1 MSFLTG
7 KRAKNKAYQWLQSSF
22 GPLAQQQGQ
31 MGQQF
36 LGAYQGALGLGDDE
50 QFNTGFD
57 RFKRSSGYQNVLNET
72 MRGVTGSMA
81 ARGLLASGSTLRA
94 LQDRSSQLAQQ
105 TYGNYLGQVL
115 GGAQTA
121 FGASQGYANTIAGA
135 GQVGGTQGALSGIG
149 ALGQGIGGFASV
161 FRSDRRLKD
170 DIKQVGTRADGLGIY
185 EYTMRHTGERQIGVM
200 ADEVA
205 QLRPEALGPVVEG
218 YATVRY
224 DLL

>member
-72 MRGVTGSMA
+72 MRGVTGSAA

-94 LQDRSSQLAQQ
+94 LQDRSGQLAQQ

-135 GQVGGTQGALSGIG
+135 GQVGAREGIAG
-149 ALGQGIGGFASV
+149 ALGQAAGAAAMFA
-161 FRSDRRLKD
+161 SDRRLKD
-170 DIKQVGTRADGLGIY
+170 DIERVGTREDGLGIY

>member
-7 KRAKNKAYQWLQSSF
+7 KRAKNKAFSWLQSSF

-31 MGQQF
+31 MGQDF
-36 LGAYQGALGLGDDE
+36 LGAYQGALGLGDDD
-50 QFNTGFD
+50 QFNEGFE
-57 RFKRSSGYQNVLNET
+57 RFKRGSGYQNVLNET

-81 ARGLLASGSTLRA
+81 ARGLLSSGSTLRA
-94 LQDRSSQLAQQ
+94 LQDRSNQLAQQ
-105 TYGNYLGQVL
+105 TYGNYLGQIL

-121 FGASQGYANTIAGA
+121 FGASQGFANTIAGA
-135 GQVGGTQGALSGIG
+135 GQVGGTQGLGG
-149 ALGQGIGGFASV
+149 AIGQGVGAAAAAGAF
-161 FRSDRRLKD
+161 SDRRLKTN
-170 DIKQVGTRADGLGIY
+170 ITRVGTREDGLGLY
-185 EYTMRHTGERQIGVM
+185 EYTMRGTGARQIGVM

-205 QLRPEALGPVVEG
+205 QLRPEALGPVVDG